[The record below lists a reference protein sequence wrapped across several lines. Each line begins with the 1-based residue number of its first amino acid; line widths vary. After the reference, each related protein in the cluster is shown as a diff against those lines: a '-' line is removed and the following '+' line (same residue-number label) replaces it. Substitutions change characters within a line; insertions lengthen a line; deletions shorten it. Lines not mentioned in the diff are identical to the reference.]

1 MTTTR
6 KVCIHGHYYQPPRVD
21 PWLRELLP
29 EGSAA
34 PGLNWNQRILEESY
48 APLAWARRRDA
59 QGRITD
65 LVNCYA
71 WTSFNFGPT
80 LLSWLEQADPAC
92 YARILDADRQSLER
106 WGHGNALAQ
115 CYHHIIMPLASPLD
129 KEAQLAWT
137 AADFRVR
144 YRRDPEG
151 LWLSEAAV
159 DMPTLEAVAQAGFR
173 FVVLAPR
180 QARAVA
186 DMDGANQRDVDET
199 SLDIREPYAAAL
211 SSGREL
217 AVFFYHGPISQAV
230 AFERLLEDGE
240 RYFQRITQAAD
251 RGLLCVATDGE
262 TYGHH
267 FSFGEMALAYVLEQI
282 RRGRDGLSLTN
293 FAAYLADN
301 PPARRILLHEPSSWS
316 CVHGVERWRSDCGC
330 ADGGHPGW
338 NQRWRGPL
346 RDALHRNK
354 QRVDEHY
361 FTVGRGCFTDP
372 RQALLDYGRVL
383 AHGVSRTDFLDQH
396 ATPGLSPEERKTA
409 VNLLA
414 MQEWAMCSLASCAW
428 FFDEISRV
436 EPLNAMAY
444 ALRSM
449 ELAQSTGSGDWS
461 PDFVRIMAAAESNI
475 PGKGTGADLWGTHV
489 LPRSMNL
496 ASWTQLG
503 LLMDGVDEDGPV
515 LSRDHG
521 RSIQRNWLGAELVL
535 EPELE
540 PGPDGPEV
548 RGRGR
553 LTWSDTGVAEAFS
566 WSWKAEQVERGV
578 GVVTVNTPEGAVHSC
593 SVADLAWNRRELVSL
608 ALLERQTQAWWLGQ
622 LRFARSA
629 SGHFQGYQ
637 EDQHRPIREDVW
649 MLNLPALAWAVLVL
663 GRGADDQEEFLSFLR
678 TNWRPLREFD
688 IRLAGHLLELLSFE
702 QPDWAEAG
710 QILERIV
717 ALAVPLNLW
726 VVENRLWEL
735 SRKFPEAAGLARK
748 LGIHPQTEAPRGIGT
763 TGIAGETGRLR

>member
-129 KEAQLAWT
+129 KEVQLAWT
-137 AADFRVR
+137 VADFQAR
-144 YRRDPEG
+144 YRREPEG

-159 DMPTLEAVAQAGFR
+159 DTPTLEAVAQAGFR

-186 DMDGANQRDVDET
+186 DLDGANQYDVDEST
-199 SLDIREPYAAAL
+199 LDIREPYAAAL
-211 SSGREL
+211 PSGREL

-230 AFERLLEDGE
+230 AFERLLEDGG
-240 RYFQRITQAAD
+240 RYFQRINQAAD

-282 RRGRDGLSLTN
+282 RQGRDELELTN

-301 PPARRILLHEPSSWS
+301 PPTRRILLHEPSSWS

-330 ADGGHPGW
+330 ADGGHPDW
-338 NQRWRGPL
+338 HQRWRGPL
-346 RDALHRNK
+346 REALHRNK
-354 QRVDEHY
+354 LRVDEH
-361 FTVGRGCFTDP
+361 FFAVGRDCFTDP

-383 AHGVSRTDFLDQH
+383 ANGVSRSEFFDQH
-396 ATPGLSPEERKTA
+396 VVPGLDPDQRATA
-409 VNLLA
+409 FNLLA

-449 ELAQSTGSGDWS
+449 ELARSTGADDCS

-475 PGKGTGADLWGTHV
+475 PGKGSGKGSGADLWRTHV
-489 LPRSMNL
+489 LPRSMDL
-496 ASWTQLG
+496 ASWTLLG
-503 LLMDGVDEDGPV
+503 LFMDGEDGDGPV
-515 LSRDHG
+515 AIRDYG
-521 RSIQRNWLGAELVL
+521 RPIQRNWLGAQLVL
-535 EPELE
+535 EPEWESE
-540 PGPDGPEV
+540 PKAKLDDSEV

-553 LTWSDTGVAEAFS
+553 LTWPDTGATETFS
-566 WSWKAEQVERGV
+566 WRWKPEQAGRSF
-578 GVVTVNTPEGAVHSC
+578 GVVTVKTSEGAEHSC
-593 SVADLAWNRRELVSL
+593 SVTDLAWNRRELVSL
-608 ALLERQTQAWWLGQ
+608 SWSESRTRVWWEGQ

-629 SGHFQGYQ
+629 LDHFQGYQ

-649 MLNLPALAWAVLVL
+649 LLHLPALAWADLVL
-663 GRGADDQEEFLSFLR
+663 GQAADDQEEFHSFLR

-688 IRLAGHLLELLSFE
+688 IRLTGHLLELLSSE
-702 QPDWAEAG
+702 RPGWAAVG
-710 QILERIV
+710 RILDRT
-717 ALAVPLNLW
+717 AVLGLPLNLW
-726 VVENRLWEL
+726 AVENRLWEL
-735 SRKFPEAAGLARK
+735 CREHPEATELAHK
-748 LGIHPQTEAPRGIGT
+748 LGILPEPGASGA
-763 TGIAGETGRLR
+763 TGGPG

>member
-1 MTTTR
+1 MTTR

-59 QGRITD
+59 QGQITD
-65 LVNCYA
+65 LINCYA

-129 KEAQLAWT
+129 KEVQLAWT

-144 YRRDPEG
+144 YGREPEG

-159 DMPTLEAVAQAGFR
+159 DTPTLEAVAQAGFR

-186 DMDGANQRDVDET
+186 DLDGANQRDVDES
-199 SLDIREPYAAAL
+199 SLDISEPYAAAL
-211 SSGREL
+211 PSGREL
-217 AVFFYHGPISQAV
+217 SVFFYHGPISQAV
-230 AFERLLEDGE
+230 AFERLLEDGG
-240 RYFQRITQAAD
+240 RYFQRINQAAG

-282 RRGRDGLSLTN
+282 RQGREGLELTN
-293 FAAYLADN
+293 FAAYLAVN
-301 PPARRILLHEPSSWS
+301 PPTRRILLHEPSSWS
-316 CVHGVERWRSDCGC
+316 CVHGVERWRTDCGC

-338 NQRWRGPL
+338 KQRWRGPL
-346 RDALHRNK
+346 REALHSNK

-361 FTVGRGCFTDP
+361 FIAGRRCFVDP
-372 RQALLDYGRVL
+372 RRALLDYGRLL
-383 AHGVSRTDFLDQH
+383 AGGVSRSDFLDQH
-396 ATPGLSPEERKTA
+396 AAPGLSSREEATA

-444 ALRSM
+444 TLRSM
-449 ELAQSTGSGDWS
+449 ELARSTGARDWS
-461 PDFVRIMAAAESNI
+461 PDFVRIMAAAMSNI
-475 PGKGTGADLWGTHV
+475 PGKGTGADLWRTHV
-489 LPRSMNL
+489 LPRSMTL
-496 ASWTQLG
+496 ASWTLLG
-503 LLMDGVDEDGPV
+503 LLMDGENGEQAHAD
-515 LSRDHG
+515 RDSG
-521 RSIQRNWLGAELVL
+521 RRIQRTWVGAQLVL
-535 EPELE
+535 DLDRTSEA
-540 PGPDGPEV
+540 DGAEV
-548 RGRGR
+548 RGSGQ
-553 LTWSDTGVAEAFS
+553 LTSSNTGAVESFS
-566 WSWKAEQVERGV
+566 WRWKPEHSGRVCVIV
-578 GVVTVNTPEGAVHSC
+578 GTPEGAVDSC
-593 SVADLAWNRRELVSL
+593 SIADLAWNRRELISL
-608 ALLERQTQAWWLGQ
+608 AWLERRTQAWWDGQ
-622 LRFARSA
+622 LRFANSA
-629 SGHFQGYQ
+629 LVQFQGWQ
-637 EDQHRPIREDVW
+637 EDQHLPVREDVW
-649 MLNLPALAWAVLVL
+649 LLHLPGLAWAELVL
-663 GRGADDQEEFLSFLR
+663 GRTADDQEEFHAFLR

-688 IRLAGHLLELLSFE
+688 IRLTGHILELLASE
-702 QPDWAEAG
+702 QPEWTEAG
-710 QILERIV
+710 HIIDR
-717 ALAVPLNLW
+717 LAVLGLPLNLW
-726 VVENRLWEL
+726 AVENRLWEL
-735 SRKFPEAAGLARK
+735 NQKFPEAAGLARK
-748 LGIHPQTEAPRGIGT
+748 LGIHPQTEAPRVIVT
-763 TGIAGETGRLR
+763 TGEAGKTGRPR

>member
-1 MTTTR
+1 MTATR

-80 LLSWLEQADPAC
+80 LLSWLELADPAC
-92 YARILDADRQSLER
+92 YARILEADRQSQER

-137 AADFRVR
+137 ATDFRVR
-144 YRRDPEG
+144 YGREPEG

-159 DMPTLEAVAQAGFR
+159 DTPTLEAVAQAGFR
-173 FVVLAPR
+173 FVILAPR

-186 DMDGANQRDVDET
+186 DLGGANQIDVDES

-211 SSGREL
+211 PSGREL

-240 RYFQRITQAAD
+240 RYFQRISQAAG

-282 RRGRDGLSLTN
+282 RQGREGLGLTN
-293 FAAYLADN
+293 FAAHLADN
-301 PPARRILLHEPSSWS
+301 PPTRRILLHEPSSWS
-316 CVHGVERWRSDCGC
+316 CVHGVERWRTDCGC

-338 NQRWRGPL
+338 SQRWRGPL
-346 RDALHRNK
+346 REALHRNK
-354 QRVDEHY
+354 QRVDGHY
-361 FTVGRGCFTDP
+361 FTVGRDCFTDP

-383 AHGVSRTDFLDQH
+383 AHGVSRSEFLEQH
-396 ATPGLSPEERKTA
+396 AAPGLGPDLRETA
-409 VNLLA
+409 CNLLA

-449 ELAQSTGSGDWS
+449 ELARSTGAGDWS
-461 PDFVRIMAAAESNI
+461 SDFVRMIAAAESNI
-475 PGKGTGADLWGTHV
+475 PGKGTGADLWRTHV

-496 ASWTQLG
+496 ASWALLG
-503 LLMDGVDEDGPV
+503 LGMDGEDGDGPGAI
-515 LSRDHG
+515 RDHG
-521 RSIQRNWLGAELVL
+521 RPLQRNWLGAQLVL
-535 EPELE
+535 ESE
-540 PGPDGPEV
+540 PRTERDGSKIQ
-548 RGRGR
+548 GSGR
-553 LTWSDTGVAEAFS
+553 LTWSDIGVDEAFS
-566 WSWKAEQVERGV
+566 WRWKPEQGGRGF
-578 GVVTVNTPEGAVHSC
+578 GVVTVKTPQGTEHTC
-593 SVADLAWNRRELVSL
+593 SGVDLAWNRLEMISL
-608 ALLERQTQAWWLGQ
+608 ARLERQAQVWWNGQ
-622 LRFARSA
+622 LHFAKSA
-629 SGHFQGYQ
+629 LDYFQGYQ
-637 EDQHRPIREDVW
+637 EDQHRPTREDVW
-649 MLNLPALAWAVLVL
+649 LLHLPALVWAELVL
-663 GRGADDQEEFLSFLR
+663 GRMADDQEISHSFLR
-678 TNWRPLREFD
+678 ANWRPLREFD
-688 IRLAGHLLELLSFE
+688 TRLAGYLLEMLSSE
-702 QPDWAEAG
+702 QPDWVTVG
-710 QILERIV
+710 QILDRV
-717 ALAVPLNLW
+717 AVLGLPLNLW
-726 VVENRLWEL
+726 AVENRLWDL
-735 SRKFPEAAGLARK
+735 CRTFPEAVDLARK
-748 LGIHPQTEAPRGIGT
+748 LGIHPEQQAQGT
-763 TGIAGETGRLR
+763 SGAAGETGRSE

>member
-1 MTTTR
+1 MTTGR

-59 QGRITD
+59 QRRITD

-129 KEAQLAWT
+129 KEVQLAWT
-137 AADFRVR
+137 AADFRTR
-144 YRRDPEG
+144 YGRDPEG

-159 DMPTLEAVAQAGFR
+159 DTPTLEAVALAGFR

-186 DMDGANQRDVDET
+186 DLDGANQRDVDE
-199 SLDIREPYAAAL
+199 SNLDIREPYAAAL
-211 SSGREL
+211 PSGREL

-240 RYFQRITQAAD
+240 RYFLRISQAAGK
-251 RGLLCVATDGE
+251 GLLCVATDGE

-282 RRGRDGLSLTN
+282 RQGRDGLEPTN
-293 FAAYLADN
+293 FGAYLAAY
-301 PPARRILLHEPSSWS
+301 PPTRRVLLHEPSSWS

-338 NQRWRGPL
+338 QQRWRGPL
-346 RDALHRNK
+346 RQALHNNK
-354 QRVDEHY
+354 QRVDDHY
-361 FTVGRGCFTDP
+361 FSAGGRCFTDP
-372 RQALLDYGRVL
+372 RRALLDYGRL
-383 AHGVSRTDFLDQH
+383 SAGGISCSDFLDQH
-396 ATPGLSPEERKTA
+396 AAPGLSPKERETA
-409 VNLLA
+409 LNLLA

-449 ELAQSTGSGDWS
+449 ELAQTTGAGDWS
-461 PDFVRIMAAAESNI
+461 PDFVRIMAEAESNI
-475 PGKGTGADLWGTHV
+475 PGKGTGADLWRTHV
-489 LPRSMNL
+489 LPRSMNA
-496 ASWTQLG
+496 ASWALLG
-503 LLMDGVDEDGPV
+503 LLMDKEDGEEV
-515 LSRDHG
+515 HADRESG
-521 RSIQRNWLGAELVL
+521 RRMQCTWAGAKLVL
-535 EPELE
+535 EM
-540 PGPDGPEV
+540 DGASGADDTEV
-548 RGRGR
+548 RGSGR
-553 LTWSDTGVAEAFS
+553 LTWLSSGAVESFS
-566 WSWKAEQVERGV
+566 WRWKPEHSGR
-578 GVVTVNTPEGAVHSC
+578 GVVTADAPEGAVHSC
-593 SVADLAWNRRELVSL
+593 SITDLAWNRRELVSL
-608 ALLERQTQAWWLGQ
+608 AWLERRAQAWWDGQ
-622 LRFARSA
+622 LRFANSA
-629 SGHFQGYQ
+629 LERFQEWQ
-637 EDQHRPIREDVW
+637 EDQHRPVREDVW
-649 MLNLPALAWAVLVL
+649 LMHLPGLVWAELVL
-663 GRGADDQEEFLSFLR
+663 GRTADDQKEFHAFLR
-678 TNWRPLREFD
+678 ANWRQLREFD
-688 IRLAGHLLELLSFE
+688 IRLTGRLLGLLVSE
-702 QPDWAEAG
+702 QPDWNTAG
-710 QILERIV
+710 RILNRI
-717 ALAVPLNLW
+717 AVLGLPFNLW
-726 VVENRLWEL
+726 AVENQLWEL
-735 SRKFPEAAGLARK
+735 CRTFPEAVDLARK
-748 LGIHPQTEAPRGIGT
+748 LGIHPRPEPPKTS
-763 TGIAGETGRLR
+763 ETGRPG

>member
-1 MTTTR
+1 MTTVR

-115 CYHHIIMPLASPLD
+115 CSHHIIMPLASPLD
-129 KEAQLAWT
+129 KEVQLAWT
-137 AADFRVR
+137 VADFRAR
-144 YRRDPEG
+144 YGREPEG

-159 DMPTLEAVAQAGFR
+159 DTPTLEAVAQAGFR

-186 DMDGANQRDVDET
+186 DLDGANQRDVDES
-199 SLDIREPYAAAL
+199 SLDIREPYAAEL
-211 SSGREL
+211 PSGREL

-230 AFERLLEDGE
+230 AFERLLEDGG
-240 RYFQRITQAAD
+240 RYFQRINQAAG

-282 RRGRDGLSLTN
+282 RQGREGLELTN

-301 PPARRILLHEPSSWS
+301 PPTRRILLREPSSWS
-316 CVHGVERWRSDCGC
+316 CVHGVERWRTDCGC

-346 RDALHRNK
+346 REALHSNK

-361 FTVGRGCFTDP
+361 FTVARHCFTDP

-383 AHGVSRTDFLDQH
+383 AGGVSRSVFFDQH
-396 ATPGLSPEERKTA
+396 ALPGLDPSLRETA
-409 VNLLA
+409 FNLLA

-449 ELAQSTGSGDWS
+449 ELARSTGAADWS
-461 PDFVRIMAAAESNI
+461 ADFVRIMAAAESNI
-475 PGKGTGADLWGTHV
+475 PGKGTGADLWRTHV
-489 LPRSMNL
+489 LPRSMNP
-496 ASWTQLG
+496 ASWTVLG
-503 LLMDGVDEDGPV
+503 LLMDGEDGNGPV
-515 LSRDHG
+515 ALSDYG
-521 RSIQRNWLGAELVL
+521 QSIQRNWRGAELVL
-535 EPELE
+535 ELE
-540 PGPDGPEV
+540 PDLEHGPDGSEV

-566 WSWKAEQVERGV
+566 WRWKPEQG
-578 GVVTVNTPEGAVHSC
+578 GWGFGAVTVNTPEGAVHSC
-593 SVADLAWNRRELVSL
+593 SVADLAWNRRELISQ
-608 ALLERQTQAWWLGQ
+608 ALLECRAQAWWEGQ
-622 LRFARSA
+622 LRFARSTPD
-629 SGHFQGYQ
+629 HFQGYQ
-637 EDQHRPIREDVW
+637 EDQHRPVREDVW
-649 MLNLPALAWAVLVL
+649 LMHLPGLAWAELVL
-663 GRGADDQEEFLSFLR
+663 GRAAEDQEEFQFFLR
-678 TNWRPLREFD
+678 TNWKPLREFD
-688 IRLAGHLLELLSFE
+688 IRLTGHLLELLASE
-702 QPDWAEAG
+702 QPDWTEAG
-710 QILERIV
+710 QILDRIAV
-717 ALAVPLNLW
+717 LALPLNLW
-726 VVENRLWEL
+726 AVENRLWEL
-735 SRKFPEAAGLARK
+735 SWKFSEAAGLARK
-748 LGIHPQTEAPRGIGT
+748 LGIHPQPEAQGP
-763 TGIAGETGRLR
+763 TGEAAGETGRLR